1 MGNSFAGRGR
11 TWAGGLDGH
20 RWVGGSIGPAV
31 ATTWSSTGVRLGS
44 VPDEPDARRFL
55 QQRIAL
61 LAGIITAGSTV
72 FLAVNLWTRLDGGL
86 SLLGLGFTAHAA
98 GTAIVLGVWLLARRR
113 RVLTAPAIA
122 SLDGALVIAAC
133 VAWSVMGW
141 GLTGLNGMF
150 TGLIACMLT
159 CLGRAVLVPTT
170 LFRTLWTSSL
180 ALAPVPVVALF
191 ILPNAPYVGPPLPLG
206 VAIWCALA
214 LTMSLTA
221 SRVVY
226 GLQEKV
232 REAQQLG
239 QYTLEEKIGEGGMGQ
254 VFRARH
260 ALLRRP
266 TAIKLL
272 SKADASP
279 AQLRRFEQEVQLTSK
294 LAHPNTIVI
303 YDYGH
308 TPDGTFYYAM
318 EYLDGMDL
326 AALVRRDG
334 PQPPERVIHLLTQV
348 CAALSEAHRAGLI
361 HRDIKPENIVVG
373 VRGGVPDFVKVLD
386 FGLVKEVSQG
396 NGAGLTAENSITG
409 TPHYMAPEAI
419 LGREVDA
426 RSDLYAVGCV
436 GYALLTARPVFDGD
450 SIMQV
455 CAAHVH
461 SEPERPSLVRAEVPG
476 DLEAVLLAC
485 LSKDPQAR
493 PSSAEQLADML
504 ASCEHASLWT
514 RERAREWWLA
524 PPTAERAS
532 GELEQAETLAAPVQV
547 DMRERGAA

>member
-1 MGNSFAGRGR
+1 L
-11 TWAGGLDGH
+11 T
-20 RWVGGSIGPAV
+20 
-31 ATTWSSTGVRLGS
+31 TTWNSAGARLGS
-44 VPDEPDARRFL
+44 VPDGPDARRFL

-61 LAGIITAGSTV
+61 LAAIISLGSGAFLAGSLGTHLLV
-72 FLAVNLWTRLDGGL
+72 AHAER
-86 SLLGLGFTAHAA
+86 SLGMVAHAA
-98 GTAIVLGVWLLARRR
+98 GTATLLVVWLVARRR
-113 RVLTAPAIA
+113 RVLSARCLAG
-122 SLDGALVIAAC
+122 LDGTTVIAGC
-133 VAWSVMGW
+133 LAWSLMGW
-141 GLTGLNGMF
+141 GLGGLHGATTGLM
-150 TGLIACMLT
+150 ACMLT
-159 CLGRAVLVPTT
+159 CLGRAILVPTT
-170 LFRTLWTSSL
+170 VFRTLWTSGL
-180 ALAPVPVVALF
+180 ALAPVPVVAAF
-191 ILPNAPYVGPPLPLG
+191 INPHASYAGPPLSIDFAP
-206 VAIWCALA
+206 WCAMA
-214 LTMSLTA
+214 LTICLAA

-226 GLQEKV
+226 GLQQKV
-232 REAQQLG
+232 REAEQLG

-254 VFRARH
+254 VYRARH

-272 SKADASP
+272 SNADASST
-279 AQLRRFEQEVQLTSK
+279 QLQRFEQEVQLTSK

-334 PQPPERVIHLLTQV
+334 PQPAERVIHLLIQV
-348 CAALSEAHRAGLI
+348 CAALAEAHGVGLI

-386 FGLVKEVSQG
+386 FGLVKEVSSG
-396 NGAGLTAENSITG
+396 NGAGLTAENTITG
-409 TPHYMAPEAI
+409 TPHYMAPETI
-419 LGREVDA
+419 LGRAVDA

-436 GYALLTARPVFDGD
+436 GYALLTGRPVFDGA
-450 SIMQV
+450 SLMQV

-461 SEPERPSLVRAEVPG
+461 SEPERPSLLRADVPG
-476 DLEAVLLAC
+476 DLEQVLLAC
-485 LSKDPQAR
+485 LSKEPQAR

-504 ASCEHASLWT
+504 ASCDHASLWT

-524 PPTAERAS
+524 PPTEERAS
-532 GELEQAETLAAPVQV
+532 GEIEQAETLAAPLQV

>member
-1 MGNSFAGRGR
+1 M
-11 TWAGGLDGH
+11 GLDGH

-61 LAGIITAGSTV
+61 LAAIVTSGSAV
-72 FLAVNLWTRLDGGL
+72 FLGL
-86 SLLGLGFTAHAA
+86 NVASQLQDPDTLRPLGLFAHAA
-98 GTAIVLGVWLLARRR
+98 GMVTALLVWMVARRR
-113 RVLTAPAIA
+113 RVLPSSALAA
-122 SLDGALVIAAC
+122 VDGTTVIIVC
-133 VAWSVMGW
+133 LSWSFMGW
-141 GLTGLNGMF
+141 GIDGLHGVTTGLM
-150 TGLIACMLT
+150 ACMLT
-159 CLGRAVLVPTT
+159 CLGRAILVPTT
-170 LFRTLWTSSL
+170 VFRTVWTSGL
-180 ALAPVPVVALF
+180 ALTPVPVVAAF
-191 ILPNAPYVGPPLPLG
+191 VEPGASYVGPPLPIA
-206 VAIWCALA
+206 VAVWCAVA
-214 LTMSLTA
+214 MTICIAA
-221 SRVVY
+221 SKVVY

-272 SKADASP
+272 SKADASS

-308 TPDGTFYYAM
+308 TPAGTFYYAM

-334 PQPPERVIHLLTQV
+334 PQPPERVIHLLSQV
-348 CAALSEAHRAGLI
+348 CAALAEAHGAGLI

-373 VRGGVPDFVKVLD
+373 VRGAVPDFVKVLD
-386 FGLVKEVSQG
+386 FGLVKEVSEG
-396 NGAGLTAENSITG
+396 NGAGLTAENTITG

-419 LGREVDA
+419 LGRKVDA

-450 SIMQV
+450 SLMQI

-476 DLEAVLLAC
+476 DLEQVLLAC
-485 LSKDPQAR
+485 LSKDPQVR

-514 RERAREWWLA
+514 RERAREWWAA
-524 PPTAERAS
+524 PPTTERAS
-532 GELEQAETLAAPVQV
+532 DELEQAETMAAPLHV
-547 DMRERGAA
+547 DMRERERGVA